1 MKRLDIIIPH
11 EHLVSVNKLLRRH
24 KVGGMSFYDVKG
36 RGKAKNQPISV
47 GRGVVTYVPEFGY
60 RTKVEVVVPD
70 AVAKAIV
77 RDILKILGTGASAIG
92 KIFVFDVEEAYDLGS
107 GDTGD
112 TAL

>member
-1 MKRLDIIIPH
+1 M
-11 EHLVSVNKLLRRH
+11 
-24 KVGGMSFYDVKG
+24 
-36 RGKAKNQPISV
+36 
-47 GRGVVTYVPEFGY
+47 PEFGY